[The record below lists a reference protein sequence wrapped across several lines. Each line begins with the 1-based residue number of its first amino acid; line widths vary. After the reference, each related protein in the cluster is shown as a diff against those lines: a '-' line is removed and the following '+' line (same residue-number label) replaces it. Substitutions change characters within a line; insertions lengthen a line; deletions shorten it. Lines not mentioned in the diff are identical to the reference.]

1 MIRLGIDEFIRNI
14 KRNIMIVVQLTAILI
29 LSILI
34 VSVYDSQTR
43 MSNAVMKYIDDTG
56 VYYNATGKDASVMTD
71 EELMENLEKV
81 ENIVHTIQTDVSE
94 YEGDKIITSFDIVA
108 YDENIVEYIPE
119 LSAGKWHDKAN
130 KKEGFINAIVSEN
143 AHGYS
148 VGDVIEVVGYNTL
161 GEEVNIKLNIVGT
174 VSEKRML
181 FGNGGSWKSSD
192 NSYLDMFSSAFD
204 NTGGV
209 VGVPNIMTVVS
220 VEDIKKYDLYY
231 IVPKGIIDFKDDIAD
246 EEMDSNKEFLK
257 SVCDITDTASMAE
270 NSDKILFNKLSG
282 IVIVFIVLCIITL
295 TSIICSG
302 AVTFLYERRNYGI
315 YFITGNN
322 WNNTIILTMT
332 NWLCICIS
340 SVCLSG
346 VIIGIGMLNGI
357 TNEYAL
363 SFTWATVLFYLI
375 IIAITI
381 ATALIIPISMLR
393 KNQPVQIL
401 KNNME
406 G

>member
-14 KRNIMIVVQLTAILI
+14 KRNVMIIIQLTAIFI
-29 LSILI
+29 LSVLI

-56 VYYNATGKDASVMTD
+56 VYYNGLGNDASVMTD
-71 EELMENLEKV
+71 GELIQNIVKV
-81 ENIVHTIQTDVSE
+81 ENIIHPIMTSASE
-94 YEGDKIITSFDIVA
+94 FEGDILKAEFELVSYDQNKINYVPLLK
-108 YDENIVEYIPE
+108 N
-119 LSAGKWHDKAN
+119 GKWYDKADRE
-130 KKEGFINAIVSEN
+130 EGLINVVISEN
-143 AHGYS
+143 SLGYS
-148 VGDVIEVVGYNTL
+148 VGDVIEVDFYKWN
-161 GEEVNIKLNIVGT
+161 GEKIKLKLNITGT
-174 VSEKRML
+174 VYEKTML
-181 FGNGGSWKSSD
+181 FGVGGTWSND
-192 NSYLDMFSSAFD
+192 NNSYLDMYSSKYDYSA
-204 NTGGV
+204 GILGV
-209 VGVPNIMTVVS
+209 ENIVAVMS
-220 VEDIKKYDLYY
+220 GEDIKKYDLQY
-231 IVPKGIIDFKDDIAD
+231 IVPKGIIDFEDDITD

-270 NSDKILFNKLSG
+270 NSGKILFNKLSG

-357 TNEYAL
+357 TNEYAI
-363 SFTWATVLFYLI
+363 SFTWMTVLFYLI
-375 IIAITI
+375 IIAITV

>member
-14 KRNIMIVVQLTAILI
+14 KRNIMIIIQLMAIFI
-29 LSILI
+29 LAVFI

-71 EELMENLEKV
+71 EELLENLEKV
-81 ENIVHTIQTDVSE
+81 ENIVHTIQTNASE

-108 YDENIVEYIPE
+108 YDENLVEYIPE
-119 LSAGKWHDKAN
+119 LSAGKWHDKEK
-130 KKEGFINAIVSEN
+130 KKEGVINVVVSEN
-143 AHGYS
+143 AHGYT

-161 GEEVNIKLNIVGT
+161 GEDVNIKINIVGT
-174 VSEKRML
+174 VNEKRML
-181 FGNGGSWKSSD
+181 FGNGGSWKSSN
-192 NSYLDMFSSAFD
+192 NSYFDMFSSAVD

-220 VEDIKKYDLYY
+220 EEDIKKYDLQY
-231 IVPKGIIDFKDDIAD
+231 IVPKGIIDFEDDITQ

-257 SVCDITDTASMAE
+257 NVCDITDTESMAE
-270 NSDKILFNKLSG
+270 NSGKILFNKISG

-295 TSIICSG
+295 TSIVCSG

-315 YFITGNN
+315 YFITGNS
-322 WNNTIILTMT
+322 WNNTIFLTMI
-332 NWLCICIS
+332 NWIFICLS

-346 VIIGIGMLNGI
+346 LVFGIGMLNGI
-357 TNEYAL
+357 TNEYAI
-363 SFTWATVLFYLI
+363 SFTGLTVLFYLI
-375 IIAITI
+375 IIIVTVV
-381 ATALIIPISMLR
+381 TALIIPVSMLR

>member
-1 MIRLGIDEFIRNI
+1 
-14 KRNIMIVVQLTAILI
+14 
-29 LSILI
+29 
-34 VSVYDSQTR
+34 
-43 MSNAVMKYIDDTG
+43 
-56 VYYNATGKDASVMTD
+56 
-71 EELMENLEKV
+71 
-81 ENIVHTIQTDVSE
+81 
-94 YEGDKIITSFDIVA
+94 
-108 YDENIVEYIPE
+108 
-119 LSAGKWHDKAN
+119 
-130 KKEGFINAIVSEN
+130 
-143 AHGYS
+143 
-148 VGDVIEVVGYNTL
+148 
-161 GEEVNIKLNIVGT
+161 
-174 VSEKRML
+174 ML
-181 FGNGGSWKSSD
+181 FGVGGTWSND
-192 NSYLDMFSSAFD
+192 NNSYLDMYSSKYDYSA
-204 NTGGV
+204 GILGV
-209 VGVPNIMTVVS
+209 ENIVAVMS
-220 VEDIKKYDLYY
+220 GEDIKKYDLQY
-231 IVPKGIIDFKDDIAD
+231 IVPKGIIDFEDDITD

-270 NSDKILFNKLSG
+270 NSGKILFNKLSG

-357 TNEYAL
+357 TNEYAI
-363 SFTWATVLFYLI
+363 SFTWMTVLFYLI
-375 IIAITI
+375 IIAITV